1 MEYTGDEL
9 FWIAI
14 CDDEKD
20 SIGKIKEILLEGEV
34 EPGEFKISVF
44 PSGTAL
50 MSANISRYDL
60 LILDMV
66 FPGENGRE
74 IAYEYR
80 NKNKDGIFVFCTGKA
95 SPIPEDFRLGPYRFM
110 RKEYPRRL
118 RRDLLETVEEMYRR
132 RIKSRLKVTEG
143 KTTIML
149 QIEDILYLEIA
160 KSGSYIYYY
169 KKSGELCTVKVKEK
183 PRELYPYLFA
193 YGFEFAHNSYLVNC
207 HYLHKWNSRELEFIN
222 GKRLS
227 VSRAKEK
234 KFAEACMKYIT

>member
-20 SIGKIKEILLEGEV
+20 SIGKIKEILLEDEV

-95 SPIPEDFRLGPYRFM
+95 SPIPEDFCLGPYRFM

-207 HYLHKWNSRELEFIN
+207 HYLHKWNSRELELVN
-222 GKRLS
+222 GKCLS
-227 VSRAKEK
+227 VSRAREK
-234 KFAEACMKYIT
+234 KFAEAAMKYIV

>member
-20 SIGKIKEILLEGEV
+20 SIREIKEILLEGEA

-44 PSGTAL
+44 PSGAAL
-50 MSANISRYDL
+50 MNANVGRYDL

-66 FPGENGRE
+66 FPEESGRE
-74 IAYEYR
+74 IAHEYR
-80 NKNKDGIFVFCTGKA
+80 NKNKDGMFVFCTGKA
-95 SPIPEDFRLGPYRFM
+95 SPVPEDFRLGPYRYM
-110 RKEYPRRL
+110 KKEYPRRL

-143 KTTIML
+143 KTTIL
-149 QIEDILYLEIA
+149 LHIEDILYLEIA

-169 KKSGELCTVKVKEK
+169 KNPGELCTVKVKEK
-183 PRELYPYLFA
+183 PRELYPNLFA

-207 HYLHKWNSRELEFIN
+207 HYLHKWNSRELELAN
-222 GKRLS
+222 GKCLS
-227 VSRAKEK
+227 VSRAREK
-234 KFAEACMKYIT
+234 KFAEAAMKYIV

>member
-14 CDDEKD
+14 CDDERE
-20 SIGKIKEILLEGEV
+20 SLMEIRDTLLELEA
-34 EPGEFKISVF
+34 EAGEFKISVF
-44 PSGTAL
+44 PSGNAL
-50 MSANISRYDL
+50 LKANVSRYDL

-66 FPGENGRE
+66 FPGENGRD
-74 IAYEYR
+74 IAHEYR
-80 NKNKDGIFVFCTGKA
+80 SRNKDGIFVFCTGKM
-95 SPIPEDFRLGPYRFM
+95 SPVPDDFRLGPYRYL
-110 RKEYPRRL
+110 RKEYPRKL
-118 RRDLLETVEEMYRR
+118 RRDLAEAVEEMYRR
-132 RIKSRLKVTEG
+132 RIKSCLKVTEG
-143 KTTIML
+143 KTDIQL
-149 QIEDILYLEIA
+149 IIEDIMYLEIA
-160 KSGSYIYYY
+160 KSGSYIYYFRN
-169 KKSGELCTVKVKEK
+169 SGELCTVRVKEK
-183 PRELYPYLFA
+183 LRDLYPRLFA

>member
-20 SIGKIKEILLEGEV
+20 SVKEIKDILLEGEA
-34 EPGEFKISVF
+34 EQGEFKISVF
-44 PSGTAL
+44 PSGAAL
-50 MSANISRYDL
+50 LSANVSRFDL

-74 IAYEYR
+74 IANEYR
-80 NKNKDGIFVFCTGKA
+80 SRNKDGMFVFCTGKM
-95 SPIPEDFRLGPYRFM
+95 SPIPDDFRTGPYRYM

-143 KTTIML
+143 KTTRL
-149 QIEDILYLEIA
+149 LHIEDILYMEIA
-160 KSGSYIYYY
+160 KSGSYIYYF
-169 KKSGELCTVKVKEK
+169 KKPGELCSVKVKEK
-183 PRELYPYLFA
+183 LRELYPYLFA

-207 HYLHKWNSRELEFIN
+207 HYLQRWNSRELELIN

-227 VSRAKEK
+227 VSRAREK
-234 KFAEACMKYIT
+234 KFAEAALKHIT

>member
-20 SIGKIKEILLEGEV
+20 SVREIKEILLEGEA

-44 PSGTAL
+44 PSGAAL
-50 MSANISRYDL
+50 MNANVGRYDL

-66 FPGENGRE
+66 FPEESGRE
-74 IAYEYR
+74 IAHEYR
-80 NKNKDGIFVFCTGKA
+80 NKNKDGMFVFCTGKA
-95 SPIPEDFRLGPYRFM
+95 SPVPEDFRLGPYRYM
-110 RKEYPRRL
+110 KKEYPRRL

-143 KTTIML
+143 KTTIL
-149 QIEDILYLEIA
+149 LHIEDILYLEIA

-169 KKSGELCTVKVKEK
+169 KNPGELCTVKVKEK
-183 PRELYPYLFA
+183 PRELYPNLFA

-207 HYLHKWNSRELEFIN
+207 HYLHKWNSRELELAN
-222 GKRLS
+222 GKCLS
-227 VSRAKEK
+227 VSRAREK
-234 KFAEACMKYIT
+234 KFAEAAMKYIV

>member
-20 SIGKIKEILLEGEV
+20 SAREIREILMEGEA

-44 PSGTAL
+44 PSGAAL
-50 MSANISRYDL
+50 MNANVGRYDL

-66 FPGENGRE
+66 LPGENGRE
-74 IAYEYR
+74 IAHEYR
-80 NKNKDGIFVFCTGKA
+80 SKNKDGIFVFCTGKV
-95 SPIPEDFRLGPYRFM
+95 SPVPEDFRMGPYRYM

-143 KTTIML
+143 KTTIL
-149 QIEDILYLEIA
+149 LHIEDILYLEIA
-160 KSGSYIYYY
+160 KSGSYIYYF
-169 KKSGELCTVKVKEK
+169 KRPDELCTVRVKEK
-183 PRELYPYLFA
+183 PRELYPRLFA

-207 HYLHKWNSRELEFIN
+207 RYLHKWNSRELELVN

-227 VSRAKEK
+227 VSRAREK
-234 KFAEACMKYIT
+234 KFTEAAMKYIT

>member
-20 SIGKIKEILLEGEV
+20 SVREIKEILLEGEA
-34 EPGEFKISVF
+34 ESGEFKISVF
-44 PSGTAL
+44 PSGAAL
-50 MSANISRYDL
+50 MNANVSRYDL

-74 IAYEYR
+74 IAREYR
-80 NKNKDGIFVFCTGKA
+80 NENKDGIFVFCTGKA

-143 KTTIML
+143 KTTIL
-149 QIEDILYLEIA
+149 LHIEDILYLEIA
-160 KSGSYIYYY
+160 KSGSYIYYF
-169 KKSGELCTVKVKEK
+169 KNSGELCTVKVKEK
-183 PRELYPYLFA
+183 PRDLYPRLFA

>member
-20 SIGKIKEILLEGEV
+20 SIREIKEILLEGEA

-44 PSGTAL
+44 PSGAAL
-50 MSANISRYDL
+50 MNANVGRYDL

-66 FPGENGRE
+66 FPEESGRE
-74 IAYEYR
+74 IAHEYR
-80 NKNKDGIFVFCTGKA
+80 NRNKDGMFVFCTGKA
-95 SPIPEDFRLGPYRFM
+95 SPVPEDFRLGPYRYM
-110 RKEYPRRL
+110 KKEYPRRL

-143 KTTIML
+143 KTTIL
-149 QIEDILYLEIA
+149 LHIEDILYLEIA

-169 KKSGELCTVKVKEK
+169 KKPGELCTVKVKEK
-183 PRELYPYLFA
+183 PRELYPNLFA

-207 HYLHKWNSRELEFIN
+207 HYLHKWNSRELELVN
-222 GKRLS
+222 GKCLS
-227 VSRAKEK
+227 VSRAREK
-234 KFAEACMKYIT
+234 KFAEAAMKYIV

>member
-20 SIGKIKEILLEGEV
+20 SVREIKDILLEGEA
-34 EPGEFKISVF
+34 EQGEFKISVF
-44 PSGTAL
+44 PSGAAL
-50 MSANISRYDL
+50 LSSNVNRFDL

-74 IAYEYR
+74 IANEYR
-80 NKNKDGIFVFCTGKA
+80 NRNKDGIFVFCTGKVA
-95 SPIPEDFRLGPYRFM
+95 PIPEDFRTGPYRYI

-118 RRDLLETVEEMYRR
+118 RKDLLETVEEMYRR

-143 KTTIML
+143 KTTRL
-149 QIEDILYLEIA
+149 LHIEDILYMEIA
-160 KSGSYIYYY
+160 KSGSYIYYF
-169 KKSGELCTVKVKEK
+169 KKPGELCSVKVKEK
-183 PRELYPYLFA
+183 LRELYPQLFA

-207 HYLHKWNSRELEFIN
+207 HYLQRWNSRELELIN

-227 VSRAKEK
+227 VSRAREK
-234 KFAEACMKYIT
+234 KFAEAALKYIT

>member
-20 SIGKIKEILLEGEV
+20 SISQIKDILLEGEA
-34 EPGEFKISVF
+34 EQGEFKISVF
-44 PSGTAL
+44 PSGAAL
-50 MSANISRYDL
+50 LSANVSRFDL

-74 IAYEYR
+74 IASEYR
-80 NKNKDGIFVFCTGKA
+80 SRNKDGMFVFCTGKL
-95 SPIPEDFRLGPYRFM
+95 SPIPEDFRTGPYRYM

-143 KTTIML
+143 KTTIFL
-149 QIEDILYLEIA
+149 HIEDILYLEIA
-160 KSGSYIYYY
+160 KSGSYIYYF
-169 KKSGELCTVKVKEK
+169 KKPGELCAVKVKEK
-183 PRELYPYLFA
+183 LKDLYPNLFA

-207 HYLHKWNSRELEFIN
+207 HYLHKWNSRELELVN

-227 VSRAKEK
+227 VSRAREK
-234 KFAEACMKYIT
+234 KFAEAALKYIT

>member
-193 YGFEFAHNSYLVNC
+193 RSEERRV
-207 HYLHKWNSRELEFIN
+207 
-222 GKRLS
+222 GKECRL
-227 VSRAKEK
+227 
-234 KFAEACMKYIT
+234 